1 MLCGS
6 RYYIKLA
13 NTLNCIHKV
22 SSRYLIQHP
31 PTCSYCR
38 AELRYLGFTHL
49 SSDPRNTVNVLM
61 PIVFRLFVPIVKY
74 ANNAIVLCLL
84 EHCDCLCLS
93 RSLLSSSPLP
103 LSSFSSPSS
112 SLFNIVFLHV
122 VQVKLRFHP
131 NCLNLIS
138 SFHYICAGRTFS
150 IILKMPYINGVYM
163 ASRAPRSPRRFAPRA
178 IIPQHGRLLQ
188 HHDIPNPRPAIPPRA
203 LSADLMNNE
212 LESYLHVREARDHV
226 LTANGKPYPEAPPPT
241 QPP

>member
-49 SSDPRNTVNVLM
+49 SSDPRNTVNVLI
-61 PIVFRLFVPIVKY
+61 PIVFRLIVPIVKRD
-74 ANNAIVLCLL
+74 NNAIVLCLL
-84 EHCDCLCLS
+84 QHCDSPCLS
-93 RSLLSSSPLP
+93 CSLLSSSPLL
-103 LSSFSSPSS
+103 LSSLSPRRRRLYSESS
-112 SLFNIVFLHV
+112 SYTLYNQAFTSIPSVLFSL
-122 VQVKLRFHP
+122 
-131 NCLNLIS
+131 
-138 SFHYICAGRTFS
+138 FHYICAGRTFS
-150 IILKMPYINGVYM
+150 TILKMPYINGVYM
-163 ASRAPRSPRRFAPRA
+163 ASRPPRSPRRFAPRA

-188 HHDIPNPRPAIPPRA
+188 HHDIPNPRPAMPPRA